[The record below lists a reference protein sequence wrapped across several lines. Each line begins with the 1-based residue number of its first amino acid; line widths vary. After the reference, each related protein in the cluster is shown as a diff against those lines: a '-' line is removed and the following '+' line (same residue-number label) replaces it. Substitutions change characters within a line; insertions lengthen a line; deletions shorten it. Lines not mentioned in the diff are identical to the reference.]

1 MLHFQMHVM
10 SDLNSALAEL
20 DTENTAI
27 MSGSYENITTRHIRL
42 HIYIITTQSLGFD
55 NHTKP

>member
-1 MLHFQMHVM
+1 M
-10 SDLNSALAEL
+10 SDSNSALAEMEL

-27 MSGSYENITTRHIRL
+27 MSGSHENITTRHIRL